1 MTGNPWALLMRTTW
15 PARRRLSQGV
25 LLASR
30 WNLLLLLAVFLTP
43 LPAAWVSTTFWPPQ
57 RLANYGEL
65 LPPTPFILPDLSDAA
80 GRLRTGADLR
90 GQWVLL
96 VVAPPACEE
105 SCMRAAY
112 LARQARLAQ
121 RRDQDR
127 VACVFLGV
135 GTERNWPQADT
146 AYRGVLPEAGGA
158 LARGGLFLLDPHG
171 NLMLR
176 FPETPDGSRV
186 IRDLRRL
193 LLATRRE

>member
-1 MTGNPWALLMRTTW
+1 MSGKPWNPLLRTTW
-15 PARRRLSQGV
+15 PMRRRH
-25 LLASR
+25 SR
-30 WNLLLLLAVFLTP
+30 GALVVSPWNLLLLLTLFLTP
-43 LPAAWVSTTFWPPQ
+43 LPAAWVSYTYWPPQ

-65 LPPTPFILPDLSDAA
+65 LPPTPFILPDLTDAA

-121 RRDQDR
+121 GREQDR

-135 GTERNWPQADT
+135 GAERHWPQAET
-146 AYRGVLPEAGGA
+146 AFRGVLPEAGGA
-158 LARGGLFLLDPHG
+158 LARGGLYLLDPYGH
-171 NLMLR
+171 LMLR
-176 FPETPDGSRV
+176 FPETLDGSRV